1 MMEKMKKLSDVMA
14 VFEKNKDMIDP
25 AMYERLVAQITRD
38 TPNYYV
44 GPIVNCEECIYRS
57 QYSNDDGLYACGVMS
72 TGDMR
77 VLVPADGWCHL
88 GRLRGTTNFPDPNLS
103 SIADYDGLKWK
114 YIVFKCDTGE
124 LVDGCFVL
132 RPDKD
137 EAAIAALVAYAG
149 ATGNKQLAAD
159 ILAWIDDLSG
169 GC

>member
-1 MMEKMKKLSDVMA
+1 MRKEAADAIQELLDDLQNKRCSSLGI
-14 VFEKNKDMIDP
+14 VFSP
-25 AMYERLVAQITRD
+25 
-38 TPNYYV
+38 
-44 GPIVNCEECIYRS
+44 
-57 QYSNDDGLYACGVMS
+57 
-72 TGDMR
+72 
-77 VLVPADGWCHL
+77 VL
-88 GRLRGTTNFPDPNLS
+88 
-103 SIADYDGLKWK
+103 DYPGLKRK
-114 YIVFKCDTGE
+114 YIVLKSDTGE